1 MLGCAVRGIEASI
14 DIMLAQ
20 ARHHVAELHH
30 PQLYGVHQNVDDPG
44 HPALDTSR
52 YYFDV
57 GSALSNLV
65 LWAGCISIGLG
76 LAAMGSMN
84 RVTSC
89 PPKTQMP
96 PIHKTPDKRHTVY
109 ASFPQIVLKQDTLQF

>member
-1 MLGCAVRGIEASI
+1 MLGCAVREIEAST
-14 DIMLAQ
+14 DFASTP

-30 PQLYGVHQNVDDPG
+30 PQLYGVSQNVDNPG
-44 HPALDTSR
+44 HPTLGAAR

-57 GSALSNLV
+57 GSALPNLV
-65 LWAGCISIGLG
+65 LWFGSMFIRLG
-76 LAAMGSMN
+76 LAAIGSMK

-89 PPKTQMP
+89 PSKIQMP